1 MIVLNETRGPREAA
15 VSILENI
22 SRKAPKT
29 HLWVAEHPNYDTSK
43 QEKVTV
49 EAEW

>member
-1 MIVLNETRGPREAA
+1 MIVLNEIRGPGDAA

-29 HLWVAEHPNYDTSK
+29 HIWVAEHPNYDTS
-43 QEKVTV
+43 EEEEVT
-49 EAEW
+49 AETEW